1 MKTRKIRGP
10 RNNARIWARML
21 GFLLIAAGLN
31 GLLSACMTPKL
42 PPPAQKYVEPEAKS
56 NRPSANSLWTD
67 RAGLYEN
74 VQARRLNDLVTI
86 KVSESISGSGTADT
100 ATTGKSTLEV
110 GVDSVF
116 GSPLNFGLKNLWGG
130 QTPFVPAAAGHA
142 NTGFTGTGNTTR
154 AGTLVGTI
162 TAKVVEVMPNG
173 NLVLEAR
180 KELTINNEKQILI
193 LRGMARPDDIALD
206 NSISSGKIADAQVF
220 FVGDG
225 IIQDK
230 QRPGWFVR
238 VIDNIWPF

>member
-1 MKTRKIRGP
+1 MKDRGNSKQWSDSGS
-10 RNNARIWARML
+10 RASILRVVFTTL
-21 GFLLIAAGLN
+21 CVV
-31 GLLSACMTPKL
+31 GLLTACLTPKL
-42 PPPAQKYVEPEAKS
+42 PPPPQKYVYQEDKGPRS
-56 NRPSANSLWTD
+56 STNSLWTD

-86 KVSESISGSGTADT
+86 NVAENISGSGTADT
-100 ATTGKSTLEV
+100 ATSGKSTLEV
-110 GVDSVF
+110 GVDSMF

-142 NTGFTGTGNTTR
+142 NTAFTGTGNTTR
-154 AGTLVGTI
+154 AGQLIGTI

-173 NLVLEAR
+173 NLVLQSR
-180 KELTINNEKQILI
+180 KEITINNEKQILI
-193 LRGMARPDDIALD
+193 LRGMVRPEDIAMD
-206 NSISSGKIADAQVF
+206 NSVSSGKIADAEVY